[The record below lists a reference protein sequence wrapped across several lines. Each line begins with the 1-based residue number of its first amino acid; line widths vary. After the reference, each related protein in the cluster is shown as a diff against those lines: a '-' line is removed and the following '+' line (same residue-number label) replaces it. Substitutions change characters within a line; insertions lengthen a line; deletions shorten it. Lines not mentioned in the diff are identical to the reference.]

1 MRFLWHLSSIATK
14 AIAMINYL
22 FGTKGRIDRTGWWVR
37 MFFILPLL
45 FVTLFTVI
53 LVLARIATDPGNDR
67 LTTLS
72 PLLMI
77 MCVLFFVRAYIAT
90 SVRRHH
96 DMGRSGWN
104 MLWVLVPGIGAIID
118 ILVSGFMPGQAGPN
132 KYGPSPKQAF
142 SPEKSVPSY
151 EKTQTKTLKPDG
163 NWTMP
168 TTSVKTP
175 AHMQA
180 PAKVKRQVH
189 DRYDRSNKV
198 QTPLVTR
205 HVGFFGRL
213 LGKK

>member
-1 MRFLWHLSSIATK
+1 
-14 AIAMINYL
+14 MINYL
-22 FGTKGRIDRTGWWVR
+22 FSTKGRIDRTGWWVR
-37 MFFILPLL
+37 MFFILP
-45 FVTLFTVI
+45 FLFTTFLIAV
-53 LVLARIATDPGNDR
+53 VVMARFATDTEDDQ
-67 LTTLS
+67 LTALS
-72 PLLMI
+72 LLLMI
-77 MCVLFFVRAYIAT
+77 IGILLFVRAYIAT

-151 EKTQTKTLKPDG
+151 EKPQTKTLKSDG

-168 TTSVKTP
+168 IAPVKTP

-180 PAKVKRQVH
+180 PAKVKRQLH
-189 DRYDRSNKV
+189 DRYDRSN
-198 QTPLVTR
+198 QAHTPLVTR
-205 HVGFFGRL
+205 HVGFWGRL